1 MDYVKIKIR
10 LDDRSKIATAFGY
23 AITYLALR
31 DKDASMALAEAA
43 CRVNGADC
51 ELVKKM
57 NEEKP
62 KTGRCEFDIKRQL
75 WIVFNGK
82 EWVEVDL
89 KKHYCNF
96 KNDKNIN

>member
-10 LDDRSKIATAFGY
+10 IDDRSKIATAFGY

-51 ELVKKM
+51 EFVKK
-57 NEEKP
+57 
-62 KTGRCEFDIKRQL
+62 
-75 WIVFNGK
+75 
-82 EWVEVDL
+82 
-89 KKHYCNF
+89 
-96 KNDKNIN
+96 